1 MQIGRLQA
9 QDGRYGFKL
18 EAALTE
24 IAAAGYSLFAGSP
37 KLLGHPPV
45 RVAEEGSSNV

>member
-1 MQIGRLQA
+1 MQIGLLQA

-24 IAAAGYSLFAGSP
+24 IAAGYSLFAGSS

-45 RVAEEGSSNV
+45 RVAEQGPSNV